1 MFTDEAATDSAPAR
15 IVFPS
20 LRSSGPASEQAGYT
34 EGHAAGYAAGVRA
47 AAKEQRRWRDR
58 MTAEQAA
65 TLASGQQDLDRAV
78 RA

>member
-1 MFTDEAATDSAPAR
+1 MFIDGAAAGTAPAR

-58 MTAEQAA
+58 MA
-65 TLASGQQDLDRAV
+65 
-78 RA
+78 